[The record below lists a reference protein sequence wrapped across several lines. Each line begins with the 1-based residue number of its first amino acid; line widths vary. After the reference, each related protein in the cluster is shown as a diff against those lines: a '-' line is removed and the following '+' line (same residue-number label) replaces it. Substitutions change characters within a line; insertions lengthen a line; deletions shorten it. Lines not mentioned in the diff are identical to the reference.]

1 MANMSVL
8 PVDIMN
14 LISLFYYKNNHL
26 RYQILLHLT
35 GERTVVFGE
44 YQNYKDYKNE
54 FEMLQT
60 KRKSNNALDIQETRS
75 ESNFD
80 LVEV

>member
-1 MANMSVL
+1 MANLSVL

-54 FEMLQT
+54 FELLQS
-60 KRKSNNALDIQETRS
+60 KRKSNKTLDIQQNKAET
-75 ESNFD
+75 NLD

>member
-1 MANMSVL
+1 MANISVL

-54 FEMLQT
+54 FELLQT
-60 KRKSNNALDIQETRS
+60 KRKSNDALDIQETRS
-75 ESNFD
+75 ESNFV

>member
-54 FEMLQT
+54 FELLQS